1 MVELAIAGASFLVV
15 VTILSIGLWLS
26 HKED

>member
-1 MVELAIAGASFLVV
+1 MVELAIAGASFLVI
-15 VTILSIGLWLS
+15 VTILAVGLWLS